1 MQFECEKLWY
11 EDDNESYVKLLI
23 FEVGVEA
30 TFVLDI
36 THHDTE
42 DLADGRLREHW
53 HLSVLPKMGERM
65 PFEHDSY

>member
-23 FEVGVEA
+23 FEVGAER

-42 DLADGRLREHW
+42 DLADKRLR
-53 HLSVLPKMGERM
+53 
-65 PFEHDSY
+65 